1 MPSGAVRIAVWIAFG
16 ALPSAWML
24 KRGGPAVAA
33 PGRSQDAPGV
43 MHSRG
48 ALLSL
53 RGGAPKAAAAGKHW
67 SSITEGNRRHFAS
80 MTQVSPV
87 LEPISILCLTDC

>member
-1 MPSGAVRIAVWIAFG
+1 MPSGAARIAVWIAFG

-33 PGRSQDAPGV
+33 PGRTKHEVV

-87 LEPISILCLTDC
+87 LEPISIPCLTGC